1 MTRAPL
7 IRAAIGLCVA
17 ACMIPIAPMSVHAES
32 STDTTT
38 PDTTAVAGTPSSSV
52 PSGATDTTAVGQRSS
67 TVSESV
73 QPVKKLPAVRIGS
86 VVVVLEE
93 QMAYVYSR
101 SRRLITTI
109 PVSTGLGDTT
119 PTGSFR
125 VFSKSAQAYYSPNP
139 GERMRWMVRFTK
151 GRQGDNI
158 GFHGIPYRVT
168 SSGEIPFR
176 TPVGLAPSSHG
187 CVRSRNIEAK
197 WLFDHMSIGTPVRVV
212 RSRGA

>member
-1 MTRAPL
+1 MVRV
-7 IRAAIGLCVA
+7 IRPSRILGTFVA
-17 ACMIPIAPMSVHAES
+17 ACLVLPGASDAVAA
-32 STDTTT
+32 DNG
-38 PDTTAVAGTPSSSV
+38 PDTTVA
-52 PSGATDTTAVGQRSS
+52 DTTVS
-67 TVSESV
+67 TVSPSTNAATPTDSTVVGLRAVTPTETV
-73 QPVKKLPAVRIGS
+73 PPVRALPKVRIGS
-86 VVVVLEE
+86 VVVVLHE
-93 QMAYVYSR
+93 QTAYVYSR

-139 GERMRWMVRFTK
+139 GERMRWMIRFTK

-168 SSGEIPFR
+168 SSGEIPFH

-187 CVRSRNIEAK
+187 CVRSRNIDAK
-197 WLFDHMSIGTPVRVV
+197 WLFEHISLGTPIRVV
-212 RSRGA
+212 RFRGA